1 MRNILLFFFASL
13 SVSLYGRDYSAS
25 HVDSIHITFEYLYG
39 YATCRSTANYVYQD
53 NTYKLLYNEESN
65 AKNAPK
71 LTETISQK
79 AVDELLKDCN
89 RHASNDICNYINITS
104 KNYSDYVR
112 TINDSLEL
120 ENTYPMIGFLI
131 CDKHKIKDYILN
143 RETFLSLSCND
154 ILKIIDTH
162 YHFYFNK
169 PVTKIELFSSDGE
182 AITIEPKFYY
192 RGTPWS
198 IFAHGQESYISNNHV
213 MSFLRDARLDHIAIF
228 YEKFCLLIQIADY
241 ILHQESPDSCMIY
254 KYWEMLSEESKSE
267 MLKFLKVNDN
277 VLKLYNHLIT
287 MTDNDSS
294 LALLQT
300 LCSPQN
306 DNERM
311 LYFHLMNE
319 VAKQADGAF
328 AEMLGEYCLKFFNEN
343 TDYVL
348 QYLSMH
354 RNVAELYSSNIGAE
368 FYYHDSSI
376 VEYKQKLSHTVKNRL
391 AKEYLPTFLNAIEQ
405 SLEAIKE
412 K

>member
-1 MRNILLFFFASL
+1 
-13 SVSLYGRDYSAS
+13 
-25 HVDSIHITFEYLYG
+25 
-39 YATCRSTANYVYQD
+39 
-53 NTYKLLYNEESN
+53 
-65 AKNAPK
+65 
-71 LTETISQK
+71 
-79 AVDELLKDCN
+79 
-89 RHASNDICNYINITS
+89 
-104 KNYSDYVR
+104 
-112 TINDSLEL
+112 
-120 ENTYPMIGFLI
+120 
-131 CDKHKIKDYILN
+131 
-143 RETFLSLSCND
+143 
-154 ILKIIDTH
+154 
-162 YHFYFNK
+162 
-169 PVTKIELFSSDGE
+169 
-182 AITIEPKFYY
+182 
-192 RGTPWS
+192 
-198 IFAHGQESYISNNHV
+198 

-241 ILHQESPDSCMIY
+241 ILHQENPDSCMIY

-348 QYLSMH
+348 QYLNMH